1 MLYYLVKLSNYTL
14 SVEGSSDLYTI
25 NLYCKYVIGLYRSS
39 CYNMGRLLWGW
50 QIDPHVCTV
59 VGEVVNLMIENA
71 RERREANIP
80 GE

>member
-1 MLYYLVKLSNYTL
+1 
-14 SVEGSSDLYTI
+14 
-25 NLYCKYVIGLYRSS
+25 
-39 CYNMGRLLWGW
+39 MGRLLWGW